1 MDYAGIGAFFYPF
14 ILGITEENTLD
25 DLLTKPPSFEI
36 RKIVI
41 DHKLKNNM
49 RIIAT
54 DDGFIGIFEKST
66 VNSLRILNII
76 FATGISFGIGSEFV
90 REKDCEF
97 TLFEDDGI
105 IQFDQIRGPSERNAV
120 CFQRDSESGFAKWR
134 NHRPR
139 HVAPKED
146 VIRML
151 ERSYDY
157 LTVEDAKRNVYED
170 LLLALEGYTL
180 YYREAFKGAYLYGW
194 MIIETVIDQIW
205 KDCSFI

>member
-66 VNSLRILNII
+66 VNSLRILNINICYRDI
-76 FATGISFGIGSEFV
+76 F
-90 REKDCEF
+90 
-97 TLFEDDGI
+97 
-105 IQFDQIRGPSERNAV
+105 RN
-120 CFQRDSESGFAKWR
+120 W
-134 NHRPR
+134 
-139 HVAPKED
+139 
-146 VIRML
+146 
-151 ERSYDY
+151 
-157 LTVEDAKRNVYED
+157 
-170 LLLALEGYTL
+170 
-180 YYREAFKGAYLYGW
+180 
-194 MIIETVIDQIW
+194 
-205 KDCSFI
+205 